1 MNMISTGTF
10 LNGMDASNK
19 QSELVKKLVAA
30 WEKKNS
36 KAARAGGVS
45 LMALSL
51 AACGGEDTT
60 PFAQSDIDAATAPL
74 TAAVSAAETALTAAQ
89 ADAAGALVAQLA
101 AETQAAEALVA
112 AATAQAAT
120 AAAQADAAA
129 ATVAG
134 AAATASAQAD
144 AAAATAATAT
154 ATAAKAAAE
163 ASLATAQTALATANA
178 EKATLQTTYDALV
191 ASNATL
197 QTNYDA
203 LVAPKTLTM
212 STSATVS
219 DALIGATG
227 NDVITAPA
235 GSFQA
240 GDSVVDASTTDSDT
254 INVTQTAAG
263 TMGAV
268 TLTNIENI
276 NIDANSLGLV
286 TVDATNFTGASALN
300 VTRGDVVV
308 GGATLTGN
316 KEVEIDGL
324 NGAEVT
330 SVKVN
335 GTATA
340 VSVAQATKAGATI
353 DAGAAS
359 SNITIVGASTVTADS
374 STGNLSLTGLAS
386 AVEDAKDVSVNA
398 ANAIGVYVNSGFDTD
413 GSGGALDAD
422 EAIGGTLTGALT
434 VNAAAAATITVANA
448 TGGATINSSKQ
459 SADITVAGIDASGA
473 TINAGAGIS
482 TNDLAVNLT
491 GVAATTTAV
500 DTATVNAS
508 GTVTIDTSSAS
519 DNPINTLN
527 VGGNGAAI
535 TATII
540 STNSAAGT
548 INKVGTQTVTVAGN
562 VSEFTGATVAGVDV
576 IDLTAGTGAVA
587 ASLWTPGKVDLGYDA
602 GAAVTVA
609 SGQTWELTFD
619 QTGIDYNFVATSTAG
634 DINIVA
640 GDDNGTST
648 AVGTIT
654 VGAFDAAAAATV
666 AGTLNI
672 EASIANFTAT
682 SVTVGTLQNIV
693 VTGDEDVNFGATA
706 LAGGGATTSLTAA
719 NSTGIITAKVGA
731 AMPTVVSG
739 SGADVITA
747 DDAGTVHSITT
758 NTGNDTINITNT
770 AATSVFSGGDGTDTF
785 NVDDVDNIVV
795 VGGAGADTFNT
806 DANLGGQL
814 IGGDGSDTLVMDADA
829 STTFAATF
837 RMSSVD
843 NLNMAALTSATGVV
857 TMGDESFASNNTMVI
872 TGPVTSKFKVAADA
886 AAASTID
893 ASGITLASSTPN
905 TLLEY
910 AGNTKADTITGGIQN
925 ETILHSIGADV
936 IDGGLGTDTVSI
948 ADSTVTPT
956 SSGAASLGAVINL
969 GSTAINSVDVYSNL
983 TVYTA
988 AGASVAA
995 NSLSYNFAAN
1005 LTTNLAETQS
1015 LTSIENIT
1023 AGDGKDYIIGSAGN
1037 NTLDGAGAV
1046 DYIDG
1051 GDGNDTITGG
1061 TGADILKGGLGDD
1074 TIIAE
1079 NTDTNLDGG
1088 GGTGDIIS
1096 IAVDANFSTDTFTGF
1111 EIATMASD
1119 AEITLDIVDIEA
1131 LTAINGVAAGADE
1144 KVIGVGTTGNDT
1156 LDLSDTTFSGGAFA
1170 DIDLAAGID
1179 SITVGTSITAVQLG
1193 GSDNVKDTVIMK
1205 TTSGVT
1211 TITEFASGVGATKD
1225 DLNVD
1230 NLASGTATVT
1240 ATGAL
1245 TVAAGVVYF
1254 ISGDLNDSTAT
1265 LDATLLADINGAA
1278 TFTDADA
1285 TAYIVLTDTGTTDS
1299 TADSALYK
1307 WVDTAA
1313 SANEAV
1319 SAELTLM
1326 ATVDSVLVA
1335 GDLIFA

>member
-10 LNGMDASNK
+10 LNGMDASDK
-19 QSELVKKLVAA
+19 QSKLVNKLVTA

-74 TAAVSAAETALTAAQ
+74 TAAVAAGEIALAAAQ
-89 ADAAGALVAQLA
+89 ADAAAALVAQAA
-101 AETQAAEALVA
+101 AETQAAEALVGQA
-112 AATAQAAT
+112 AAEAA
-120 AAAQADAAA
+120 AAA
-129 ATVAG
+129 ATVSG
-134 AAATASAQAD
+134 AANTVAL
-144 AAAATAATAT
+144 
-154 ATAAKAAAE
+154 AAAE
-163 ASLATAQTALATANA
+163 AALATAQA
-178 EKATLQTTYDALV
+178 EKATLQTSYDALV

-197 QTNYDA
+197 QASYDA

-212 STSATVS
+212 STSATVA

-227 NDVITAPA
+227 NDIITAPA

-240 GDSVVDASTTDSDT
+240 GDSVVDASATDSDT
-254 INVTQTAAG
+254 INITQTAAG

-359 SNITIVGASTVTADS
+359 SHITIVGASTVTADS
-374 STGNLSLTGLAS
+374 STGNVSVVGLNS

-398 ANAIGVYVNSGFDTD
+398 ANAIGVYVNSGFNTD
-413 GSGGALDAD
+413 GAGGVTAD
-422 EAIGGTLTGALT
+422 ETASGTLTGALT
-434 VNAAAAATITVANA
+434 VNAAAAAAITVANA

-459 SADITVAGIDASGA
+459 SANIRVDGIDASGA

-482 TNDLAVNLT
+482 TNDLAVDLT

-508 GTVTIDTSSAS
+508 GTVTIDTSKAS
-519 DNPINTLN
+519 DNPINILN

-548 INKVGTQTVTVAGN
+548 INKVGSQTVTVAGN

-602 GAAVTVA
+602 GAAITVA
-609 SGQTWELTFD
+609 SGQTWELTAD
-619 QTGIDYNFVATSTAG
+619 QTGIDYNFLATSTAG

-666 AGTLNI
+666 AGTVNI
-672 EASIANFTAT
+672 EASIANLTAT

-706 LAGGGATTSLTAA
+706 IAGGGATTSLTAA
-719 NSTGIITAKVGA
+719 NSTGIITATIGA

-739 SGADVITA
+739 SGADIITA
-747 DDAGTVHSITT
+747 NDAGTVHSITT

-806 DANLGGQL
+806 NANLAGQL

-829 STTFAATF
+829 STTFAASF
-837 RMSSVD
+837 RMSSID
-843 NLNMAALTSATGVV
+843 NLNLAALTTGTRTV

-872 TGPVTSKFKVAADA
+872 TGPATAKFKVAADA
-886 AAASTID
+886 AAAATID
-893 ASGITLASSTPN
+893 ASGITLAASTPN

-936 IDGGLGTDTVSI
+936 IDGGLGTDTLSI
-948 ADSTVTPT
+948 ATSIVTPT
-956 SSGAASLGAVINL
+956 GSGVSTGSVINL
-969 GSTAINSVDVYSNL
+969 GSTAINSVDVYANL
-983 TVYTA
+983 AAYTA

-1005 LTTNLAETQS
+1005 ATTNLAETQS
-1015 LTSIENIT
+1015 ITGIENIT
-1023 AGDGKDYIIGSAGN
+1023 GGNGKDYIIGSAGN
-1037 NTLDGAGAV
+1037 NVLTGAAQA

-1079 NTDTNLDGG
+1079 DTDTNLDGG

-1096 IAVDANFSTDTFTGF
+1096 IAADANFSTDTFSGF
-1111 EIATMASD
+1111 EIVTMAD
-1119 AEITLDIVDIEA
+1119 NAEITLDIADIEA
-1131 LTAINGVAAGADE
+1131 ITTINGVTAGGNVE
-1144 KVIGVGTTGNDT
+1144 QIVGVGTTGADT
-1156 LDLSDTTFSGGAFA
+1156 LDLSDTTVTGGATA
-1170 DIDLAAGID
+1170 AIDLDAGVD
-1179 SITVGTSITAVQLG
+1179 TITIGNFAMSTSLG
-1193 GSDNVKDTVIMK
+1193 GSDTNKDTVILK
-1205 TTSGVT
+1205 TNS
-1211 TITEFASGVGATKD
+1211 VGATVTEFEAGAGADVVNMD
-1225 DLNVD
+1225 DL
-1230 NLASGTATVT
+1230 TAET
-1240 ATGAL
+1240 AATTMTGAL
-1245 TVAAGVVYF
+1245 TTTAGKVYF
-1254 ISGDLNDSTAT
+1254 VTSSFSDDMSVY
-1265 LDATLLADINGAA
+1265 DATLANAINGKA
-1278 TFTDADA
+1278 TFTAAAA
-1285 TAYIVLTDTGTTDS
+1285 TAYIVMTDS
-1299 TADSALYK
+1299 KATQADSAIYK
-1307 WVDTAA
+1307 WVDVAGSTDEIATT
-1313 SANEAV
+1313 EV
-1319 SAELTLM
+1319 TLM
-1326 ATVDSVLVA
+1326 AKFDGALVA
-1335 GDLIFA
+1335 ADLIFA